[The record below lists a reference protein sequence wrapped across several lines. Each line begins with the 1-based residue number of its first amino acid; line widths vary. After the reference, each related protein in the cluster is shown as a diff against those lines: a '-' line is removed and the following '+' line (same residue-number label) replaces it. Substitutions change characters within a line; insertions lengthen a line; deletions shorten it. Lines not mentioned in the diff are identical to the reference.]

1 MEKAFDR
8 QALLDRITFREATQ
22 DDYNF
27 IYSSWLKSYRNSIVT
42 REMPNDIFFKEQ
54 QEVISSLLGDSTV
67 ILACDK
73 NDTTNIIGYIVV
85 AKVQGLFVLH
95 FLYVKH
101 TYRRLGIANILMHV
115 FKDNFKDNK
124 CCFTHQTYTGN
135 MMNVKYKFA
144 YNPFMINH
152 QLLRIQD
159 NKTKEELEKQNAKSD
174 KGR

>member
-1 MEKAFDR
+1 
-8 QALLDRITFREATQ
+8 
-22 DDYNF
+22 
-27 IYSSWLKSYRNSIVT
+27 
-42 REMPNDIFFKEQ
+42 MPNDIFFKEQ
-54 QEVISSLLGDSTV
+54 HEVIDALLGDSTI

-73 NDTTNIIGYIVV
+73 ADTTNIIGYIVV

-101 TYRRLGIANILMHV
+101 TYRRLGIANILMQV

-124 CCFTHQTYTGN
+124 CCFTHQTYVGN
-135 MMNVKYKFA
+135 IVNAKYKFA

-159 NKTKEELEKQNAKSD
+159 TKNKEELENAKG